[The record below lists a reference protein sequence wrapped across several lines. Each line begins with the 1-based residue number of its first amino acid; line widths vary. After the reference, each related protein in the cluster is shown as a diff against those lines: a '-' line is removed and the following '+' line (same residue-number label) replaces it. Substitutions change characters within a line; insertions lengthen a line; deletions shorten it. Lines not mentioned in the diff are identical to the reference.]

1 MGQMLGNPSVSVE
14 VSGYMC
20 SLRHWKVCSAGEV
33 AVSARAIT
41 SVSPSLYSL
50 LLVCAEA
57 NS

>member
-20 SLRHWKVCSAGEV
+20 SLRHWKVQAGEV